1 MWIVDCKQVFAE
13 KFHESDEA
21 HTLGSLFHTLQ
32 IAFYSWISNSI
43 SIRDCKAWWCPDDVW
58 TASELTHPVSLV
70 SQFKKL
76 YVKFVVDIASVARGT
91 ELEVQFGAW
100 KLSVSNGL
108 SMYTPPPTSWN
119 CNDDVIF

>member
-1 MWIVDCKQVFAE
+1 MWLICRIVDCKQLFAE

-32 IAFYSWISNSI
+32 LPSTHGSETVRKVFLSEIG
-43 SIRDCKAWWCPDDVW
+43 RPDDVW

-76 YVKFVVDIASVARGT
+76 YVKFVVDIASVA
-91 ELEVQFGAW
+91 
-100 KLSVSNGL
+100 N
-108 SMYTPPPTSWN
+108 
-119 CNDDVIF
+119 